1 MSRLRTTWFAG
12 LGSVLLLVLTVSG
25 VLGAQGERTG
35 TPGVPFGRS
44 VAAFVHAW
52 LLEQE
57 QEQTDEQ
64 TDEDSDEDLDEDE
77 TDEDEAD
84 EDEADED
91 ETDELV
97 EDGSHGACVSAVA
110 RGEMVLEGEF
120 GNHGAMVSWAARV
133 SCWLDTAPESGEDGT
148 DEDGTDDGNDDEL
161 DEEGS
166 TELAPT
172 RSERTGGPP
181 AWVLERKSGESA
193 GSAKGSERTG
203 GKAHGKG
210 AEKGKA
216 WGRQR

>member
-77 TDEDEAD
+77 TD